1 MLSWKLSSSSGT
13 SHVSKRSH
21 PSGVGLEL
29 HPFLCQKG
37 FIIPSSP
44 SKEHPYH
51 WYTDCLRFST
61 CHCIDTGVVW
71 EWQCCSGHR
80 AVPCQACQ
88 WWERTETK
96 QWQKK
101 KKKLVDPNHNGYE
114 VASGSGSELQKS
126 LLAFPANRA
135 FFGSYSHSCAI
146 PGRYVHKQM
155 HIHDRGERG
164 GEETDCCYESLGQQG
179 ALKCKQSQCGSWCP
193 VHRGRSL
200 KTLQWSQGEKP
211 ARHSNQGPAR
221 SWSAL
226 LPPSG
231 WAQSWVGWNGSP
243 PPSIWRSFP
252 PVFQQMTKV
261 WAISPGFQPA
271 VLTALYFQPF
281 PVQLKVVKA

>member
-1 MLSWKLSSSSGT
+1 MKTLLFIRHESCLQEVSPKWSGIRALSLSVPKGFYNTILTLKGAHLPLVYRLPEVFNVSLYWHGCCVGVTVLFRAQSSPLSSLSVMRKNRNQT
-13 SHVSKRSH
+13 M
-21 PSGVGLEL
+21 
-29 HPFLCQKG
+29 
-37 FIIPSSP
+37 
-44 SKEHPYH
+44 
-51 WYTDCLRFST
+51 
-61 CHCIDTGVVW
+61 
-71 EWQCCSGHR
+71 
-80 AVPCQACQ
+80 A
-88 WWERTETK
+88 
-96 QWQKK
+96 KK
-101 KKKLVDPNHNGYE
+101 NKKLVDPNHNGYE

-226 LPPSG
+226 LPASG
-231 WAQSWVGWNGSP
+231 WAQSWVGWDGSP